1 MNDSIFFQAF
11 IMSIVYLLFKFI
23 EMRFITK
30 DSLPPKVLVRES
42 ILVFLAFIIANFLL
56 SQFGKVNTKRMVEVF
71 TDNPS
76 F

>member
-1 MNDSIFFQAF
+1 MSYSLALNAGIVSVLFF
-11 IMSIVYLLFKFI
+11 VLKFI

-30 DSLPPKVLVRES
+30 ESLPPKVLVRES
-42 ILVFLAFIIANFLL
+42 VLVFLAFIMANFLL
-56 SQFGKVNTKRMVEVF
+56 AQFGKVDTKKMVEVF

>member
-1 MNDSIFFQAF
+1 MSYSIALNGAIVSVIFF
-11 IMSIVYLLFKFI
+11 VLKFI
-23 EMRFITK
+23 EMLFITK
-30 DSLPPKVLVRES
+30 ESLPPKVLVRES

-56 SQFGKVNTKRMVEVF
+56 SQFGKVNTKRMIEVF

>member
-1 MNDSIFFQAF
+1 MSYSVALNGAIVSVIFF
-11 IMSIVYLLFKFI
+11 VLKFI

-30 DSLPPKVLVRES
+30 ESLPPKVLVRES

-56 SQFGKVNTKRMVEVF
+56 SQFGNVNTKRMIEVF

>member
-1 MNDSIFFQAF
+1 MSYSLALNAAIVSVIFF
-11 IMSIVYLLFKFI
+11 VLKFI

-30 DSLPPKVLVRES
+30 DNLPPKVLVRES
-42 ILVFLAFIIANFLL
+42 VLVFLAFIMANFLL
-56 SQFGKVNTKRMVEVF
+56 SQFGKVDAKKMVEVF